1 MGGEKLAMKAYGK
14 VKIKRINPSLDD
26 IPNDCGY
33 GKKFRFNIDMNANG
47 IGGDLIEWCQIN
59 CNGKW
64 GWWFEPTQEI
74 VNPLNHWEHQ
84 NAYMSFQ
91 RKKDATKFW
100 LSVGVA
106 RIGQD

>member
-1 MGGEKLAMKAYGK
+1 MKTYGK
-14 VKIKRINPSLDD
+14 VKIKKINPSLDD
-26 IPNDCGY
+26 IPKDCGY
-33 GKKFRFNIDMNANG
+33 MKRFRFNIDMQSNG

-59 CNGKW
+59 CSGKW

-74 VNPLNHWEHQ
+74 INPLNHWEHQ

-106 RIGQD
+106 RIGKD